1 LEQPGQSREP
11 QAVQGDDPS
20 SPPRLIEGRAAF
32 AELRDAM
39 RALLVVVPL
48 FAAQLVLIN
57 VDDGSAIR
65 ASLLP
70 VVGFVVVILS
80 FAILALFLRM
90 RSAIS
95 RERDRG
101 YTTTYF
107 AAYREL
113 WQLDHTTGEVIRRP
127 GDPPVTIWSRSKKG

>member
-1 LEQPGQSREP
+1 MEQPRKSRAPEET
-11 QAVQGDDPS
+11 QGDDAS
-20 SPPRLIEGRAAF
+20 SPPRLIEGRSAF

-39 RALLVVVPL
+39 RTLLVIVPL

-65 ASLLP
+65 GSLLP

-80 FAILALFLRM
+80 FALLALLLRM

-95 RERDRG
+95 RERNRG

-113 WQLDHTTGEVIRRP
+113 WQLDPTTGEVIRRP